1 MAAPGAWADLRVRV
15 VSALALV
22 AVGSV
27 EIWLGG
33 WMFEVF
39 AILCAGLMI
48 WELARMA
55 RRTARRKAG
64 RDLGPMLAGGVAALA
79 MAAAIYVV
87 PAYAWL
93 VFLAVPAAVF
103 ANGRPFD
110 LFAPAYAYA
119 MMFAVRHIVL
129 LREESGVLIL
139 LWLVLVVVAS
149 DVMGYFAG
157 RMLGGPKFWPA
168 VSPKKTW
175 SGTIAGWIGAGL
187 VGYGFVLFAGAAGV
201 IVFLSM
207 VTAFAGQM
215 GDIAE
220 SALKRQAG
228 IKDSSNLIPGHGG
241 LLDRFDA
248 LAGAAFFLFAFSAL
262 VGGSTF

>member
-15 VSALALV
+15 LSALALV

-39 AILCAGLMI
+39 AVLCTGLMI

-55 RRTARRKAG
+55 GGHDPR
-64 RDLGPMLAGGVAALA
+64 PMLAGGVAAVA
-79 MAAAIYVV
+79 MAAAVYGD
-87 PAYAWL
+87 PAYGWL

-103 ANGRPFD
+103 ASGRRLGLVGPV
-110 LFAPAYAYA
+110 YAYA
-119 MMFAVRHIVL
+119 LMFAVLHIVH
-129 LREESGVLIL
+129 LRETCGVVIL

-175 SGTIAGWIGAGL
+175 SGTIAGWLGAGL
-187 VGYGFVLFAGAAGV
+187 VGYGFVLFAGVAG
-201 IVFLSM
+201 IFVFLSM
-207 VTAFAGQM
+207 VVALAGQM

-220 SALKRQAG
+220 SALKRHAG

-248 LAGAAFFLFAFSAL
+248 LAGAAFFLFAFSVL
-262 VGGSTF
+262 IGGSAC